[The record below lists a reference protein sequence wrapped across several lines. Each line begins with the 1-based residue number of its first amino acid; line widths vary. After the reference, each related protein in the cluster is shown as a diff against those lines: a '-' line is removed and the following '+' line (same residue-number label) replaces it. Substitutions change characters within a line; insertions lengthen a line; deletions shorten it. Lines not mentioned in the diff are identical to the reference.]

1 MLLFRQCSSLW
12 HGLVFGGSLKKKI
25 ENCNQFSIFVF
36 RPKHSKSLT
45 ELPKGEGEESI
56 CSVAVV
62 SSVVVNCGTMSL
74 VKKFVFMDAIRR
86 VRPGCYY
93 TRERHA
99 VVLQEMKPTKKHFRS
114 ALRCRWCRLQKK
126 KKKKKIQISHHCLNV
141 NRVVSISKFP
151 NKFARL
157 KIWINVNIRGLFFAL
172 ALVMADDVPCSWRVL
187 SLSKINRSVF
197 EHLMTHQGVHY
208 QKWRNLSKDSE
219 FFLYWI
225 VIYNHQS
232 ERESIKAFHGR
243 INLVAGGTCWHLSVF
258 LKIRTETLTE
268 ILFSWR

>member
-1 MLLFRQCSSLW
+1 
-12 HGLVFGGSLKKKI
+12 
-25 ENCNQFSIFVF
+25 
-36 RPKHSKSLT
+36 
-45 ELPKGEGEESI
+45 
-56 CSVAVV
+56 
-62 SSVVVNCGTMSL
+62 MSL
-74 VKKFVFMDAIRR
+74 VKFCFHGRFKKDETWVLLHTWTTRCGVTGNETNKKTLP
-86 VRPGCYY
+86 VRL
-93 TRERHA
+93 A
-99 VVLQEMKPTKKHFRS
+99 ASLVQITKKNR
-114 ALRCRWCRLQKK
+114 
-126 KKKKKIQISHHCLNV
+126 KKKKIQIFHYCWNV

-208 QKWRNLSKDSE
+208 QKWRNRSKDSE

-225 VIYNHQS
+225 VFYNHQS

>member
-1 MLLFRQCSSLW
+1 
-12 HGLVFGGSLKKKI
+12 
-25 ENCNQFSIFVF
+25 
-36 RPKHSKSLT
+36 
-45 ELPKGEGEESI
+45 
-56 CSVAVV
+56 
-62 SSVVVNCGTMSL
+62 
-74 VKKFVFMDAIRR
+74 MDALRR
-86 VRPGCYY
+86 MRPGCYY

-99 VVLQEMKPTKKHFRS
+99 VVLQEMKPTKRHFRS
-114 ALRCRWCRLQKK
+114 ALRRRWCRLQKK
-126 KKKKKIQISHHCLNV
+126 KKKKKIQIFHYCLNV

-219 FFLYWI
+219 FFPLLNR
-225 VIYNHQS
+225 VLQS
-232 ERESIKAFHGR
+232 SIWAREYKGISRANKF
-243 INLVAGGTCWHLSVF
+243 S
-258 LKIRTETLTE
+258 
-268 ILFSWR
+268 SWRNMLAFICISKD

>member
-1 MLLFRQCSSLW
+1 
-12 HGLVFGGSLKKKI
+12 
-25 ENCNQFSIFVF
+25 
-36 RPKHSKSLT
+36 
-45 ELPKGEGEESI
+45 
-56 CSVAVV
+56 
-62 SSVVVNCGTMSL
+62 MSL
-74 VKKFVFMDAIRR
+74 LKKFVFMDAIRR
-86 VRPGCYY
+86 MRPGCYY

-99 VVLQEMKPTKKHFRS
+99 VVLQEMKPTKNTS
-114 ALRCRWCRLQKK
+114 GPPCGVVGADYKK
-126 KKKKKIQISHHCLNV
+126 KKRKKKIQIFHHCLNV

-225 VIYNHQS
+225 VFYNHQS
-232 ERESIKAFHGR
+232 ERESIKAFHRR
-243 INLVAGGTCWHLSVF
+243 INLVAGGTCWHLFVF